1 VKRALV
7 GVALVAACATTKP
20 DRVRRQVAEDV
31 ARRAG
36 VADAI
41 AIRQDARARAA
52 VRERVGDLLAKPLT
66 VDSALVVALLNN
78 RDLQATLEELGV
90 AQAELVQA
98 GLLEN
103 PVIGGELVNSTKGN
117 GLGGALALS
126 TSLLSAFLI
135 PAKRRLAKAQLRH
148 AVLTVGGAAL
158 ALVRDVRVAYAEVQE
173 AAVSRTLQRERVQLA
188 EVADELAAAQREA
201 SNLTALDRERV
212 AAALDAERLALV
224 DEEVELVAARER
236 LTRLLGLWGSAAG
249 WTLASETTPLPAA
262 EADLGTL
269 EQRGVA
275 QRLDVSAARVEL
287 EGMELALA
295 LRRRGLVPH
304 IEVGVGAHNEVGKH
318 EGHEWVLGPSLS
330 IELPIFDPGR
340 ADFARLRALVRQA
353 EHRLQ
358 QRAIEARS
366 EIREHRERLIAARRK
381 VEYLRET
388 VLPRRVT
395 IGERALEQYNGMLIG
410 AYELFEIRAEQ
421 NDTRH
426 QFAEALRE
434 YWTARA
440 DLELAVGGTLA
451 EPAAPRP

>member
-1 VKRALV
+1 MRRAWIA
-7 GVALVAACATTKP
+7 VALVAACATTKP
-20 DRVRRQVAEDV
+20 DRVRRQVSQDV
-31 ARRAG
+31 ARRSG

-41 AIRQDARARAA
+41 AIRQDAQAQAA
-52 VRERVGDLLAKPLT
+52 VRERVDALVSKPLT
-66 VDSALVVALLNN
+66 VDAALVVALLNN
-78 RDLQATLEELGV
+78 RDLQVTLEELGV

-117 GLGGALALS
+117 GLGGGLALS

-135 PAKRRLAKAQLRH
+135 PAKRRVAKAQLRH

-173 AAVSRTLQRERVQLA
+173 AAASRTLQRERVQLA

-236 LTRLLGLWGSAAG
+236 LTRLLGLWGAAAG

-262 EADLGTL
+262 EAELATL

-295 LRRRGLVPH
+295 LRRRGVVPH
-304 IEVGVGAHNEVGKH
+304 IEVGVDARNEVGKH

-330 IELPIFDPGR
+330 IELPIFDPGH
-340 ADFARLRALVRQA
+340 ADFAKLRALVRQA

-366 EIREHRERLIAARRK
+366 EIREHRERLVAARRK

-388 VLPRRVT
+388 VLPRRAV

-421 NDTRH
+421 TETRH

-440 DLELAVGGTLA
+440 ELELAVGGTLA
-451 EPAAPRP
+451 DPAGPRR

>member
-1 VKRALV
+1 MKRAWIA
-7 GVALVAACATTKP
+7 VALVAACATTKP
-20 DRVRRQVAEDV
+20 DRARRQVSQDV

-41 AIRQDARARAA
+41 AIRQDAQAQAA
-52 VRERVGDLLAKPLT
+52 VRERVDALVSEPLT
-66 VDSALVVALLNN
+66 VDAALVVALLNN

-103 PVIGGELVNSTKGN
+103 PVVGGELVNSTKGN
-117 GLGGALALS
+117 GLGGGLALS

-135 PAKRRLAKAQLRH
+135 PAKRRVAKAQLRH

-158 ALVRDVRVAYAEVQE
+158 ALVRDVRIAYADVQE
-173 AAVSRTLQRERVQLA
+173 AATSRTLQRERVQLA

-236 LTRLLGLWGSAAG
+236 LTRLLGLWGAAAG
-249 WTLASETTPLPAA
+249 WTLASETTPLPAVEA
-262 EADLGTL
+262 ELATL

-295 LRRRGLVPH
+295 LRRRGVVPH
-304 IEVGVGAHNEVGKH
+304 IEVGVDARNEVGKH

-330 IELPIFDPGR
+330 IELPIFDPGH

-366 EIREHRERLIAARRK
+366 EIREHRERLVAARRK

-388 VLPRRVT
+388 VLPRRVV

-421 NDTRH
+421 TETRH

-440 DLELAVGGTLA
+440 ELELAVGGTLA
-451 EPAAPRP
+451 EPAGPRR